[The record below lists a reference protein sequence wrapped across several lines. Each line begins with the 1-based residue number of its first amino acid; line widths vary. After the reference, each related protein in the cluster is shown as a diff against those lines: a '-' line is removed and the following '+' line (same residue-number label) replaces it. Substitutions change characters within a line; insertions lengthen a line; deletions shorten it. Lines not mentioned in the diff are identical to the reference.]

1 MNIRQRTK
9 YIVALPLFI
18 VSVFALQFANVQP
31 TYAAERTWTG
41 GGDGT
46 TFSDTA
52 NWSTGT
58 APVEGDS
65 ITLPGVSG
73 TSNVDLINDI
83 DASFAG
89 ISLASIPAA
98 SQTYTNYSIDTISLQ
113 AGAGISATSATY
125 PYAASQL
132 SDSVIVAEGQLQ
144 ILTQVSDLEIDVAGD
159 LLLGSSQ
166 DNSLSFY
173 GNLLSGSTITG
184 SVVVGPGS
192 YLAIEDGV
200 VAADY
205 AVGVDANLSLSYPM
219 ANFST
224 PISLAESATLEPRGP
239 VDCGGGIGMGACS
252 PVTGSTTIASPI
264 TLTGDAEVV
273 VAEKM
278 TVRLTGDI
286 TYAGHTLKKQ
296 TGSEGTLIIGSTEII
311 PETKKTT
318 LSGSQ
323 PATSVQV
330 AENETAILSGDR
342 GFVSV
347 YGGGILK
354 GTGSA
359 TYVFVSD
366 GAAVNPGNSPGTLT
380 ILDSLNLAG
389 TYVAEVLN
397 SDQYD
402 VLEVGED
409 YSGSSNAV
417 YLGPTSELSLSLYS
431 GWSISNGDSFTII
444 DNKSATDVSGTFADL
459 DEGSQFAV
467 GGVTFSITYE
477 GGDGNDV
484 VVTAL
489 SDGNDPN
496 APNTGAA
503 ELKTANPAL
512 VAGLGIVAAGMLIAF
527 AVRRRNTR

>member
-18 VSVFALQFANVQP
+18 VSVFALQFANVQL

-65 ITLPGVSG
+65 ITLPGLSG
-73 TSNVDLINDI
+73 TSTVALINDI

-89 ISLASIPAA
+89 ISLSSVA
-98 SQTYTNYSIDTISLQ
+98 SQAYGYTDYSVDTITLQ
-113 AGAGISATSATY
+113 PGATVQSTSATY
-125 PYAASQL
+125 PYVSAYLA
-132 SDSVIVAEGQLQ
+132 DSVIIAEGQLQ
-144 ILTQVSDLEIDVAGD
+144 LLTSVYNSEIDVTGD
-159 LLLGSSQ
+159 LLVGSTQ
-166 DNSLSFY
+166 GDPTGY
-173 GNLLSGSTITG
+173 VNLISGSTISG
-184 SVVVGPGS
+184 SV
-192 YLAIEDGV
+192 L
-200 VAADY
+200 
-205 AVGVDANLSLSYPM
+205 VGVNSSVSIASGVSADDYTVGAGGSLRLPYPL
-219 ANFST
+219 ANFSS
-224 PISLAESATLEPRGP
+224 PIGLGAEARLTLTG
-239 VDCGGGIGMGACS
+239 DNSCSGGSVGAGSCI
-252 PVTGSTTIASPI
+252 PQTGEVTISSPI
-264 TLTGDAEVV
+264 TLTGNATVTV
-273 VAEKM
+273 PEKL
-278 TVRLTGDI
+278 TANLTGTI
-286 TYAGHTLKKQ
+286 TKAGFTLTK
-296 TGSEGTLIIGSTEII
+296 TIGSEGKLVIGSEEII

-318 LSGSQ
+318 LAGSQ
-323 PATSVQV
+323 PTQNVQV
-330 AENETAILSGDR
+330 AENETAVLSGDR
-342 GFVSV
+342 GSVEV

-359 TYVFVSD
+359 TYIYVAD

-380 ILDSLNLAG
+380 VLESLSLSG

-409 YSGSSNAV
+409 YSGSGNAV
-417 YLGPTSELSLSLYS
+417 NLGPTSELSLSLYP
-431 GWSISNGDSFTII
+431 GWSVSNGDSFTII
-444 DNKSATDVSGTFADL
+444 DNKSATDVFGTFADL

-512 VAGLGIVAAGMLIAF
+512 VAGLGIVAAGILIAF